1 MSIFGSLFIISLIT
15 IVFTACGSMFHISVY
30 QSMFVA
36 LCLSFSSTALV
47 IKFLNDDT
55 GEDVMDLR
63 FVEMGGF
70 VVEDYSS

>member
-1 MSIFGSLFIISLIT
+1 M
-15 IVFTACGSMFHISVY
+15 FTACGSMFHISVY

-70 VVEDYSS
+70 VVRLLFPVLFSCTL